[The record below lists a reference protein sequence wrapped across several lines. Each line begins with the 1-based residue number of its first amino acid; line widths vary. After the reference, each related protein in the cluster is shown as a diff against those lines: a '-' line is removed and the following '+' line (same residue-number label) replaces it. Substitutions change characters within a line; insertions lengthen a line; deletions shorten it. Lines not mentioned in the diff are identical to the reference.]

1 MFVADHALFG
11 LVLSELRSRPRSD
24 RAIQRVRVRA
34 EGVVQGV
41 GFRPFVHRLAGELGL
56 AGFVRNDE
64 RGAVIEAEGD
74 PAAIEACS
82 TAW

>member
-1 MFVADHALFG
+1 MTA
-11 LVLSELRSRPRSD
+11 S
-24 RAIQRVRVRA
+24 IQRVRVRV

-74 PAAIEACS
+74 PAAIEALL
-82 TAW
+82 ARLAPEAPPLA